1 MTVLI
6 REELVNRTDKN
17 ERKIFVRSLLDA
29 LNLRNISICGGDQLT
44 IFYAES
50 DNKTYLK
57 YKNSLSRR
65 LFSTLSRT
73 NLGKRFYSTATKA
86 SDFVFKFINLVFPIL
101 ETDIN
106 LTKLTNKFFLEV
118 KGLKFVSVIANVKL
132 INGNRFSLGARY
144 PLDASDPDSQLAY
157 IDYLNNKYAL
167 LDSRYKAVS
176 PEDISFNYTQLNE
189 ELFLKSKVKFVGKS
203 GAAKVIDNID
213 FRNEVPSNL
222 PLNMDYATWGYINKW
237 LDSKTLQVGGLNMD
251 IGSIFNRHVKVTRV
265 NNKTI
270 YVKLISLM
278 LVSILRI
285 DTFNF
290 RSYQKERYLT

>member
-1 MTVLI
+1 MKRHDIIFRASKVSNQMIRINLHRFFNRVDLRNSTFVRLNISIVKENQMTVLI

-106 LTKLTNKFFLEV
+106 LTKLTNNL
-118 KGLKFVSVIANVKL
+118 
-132 INGNRFSLGARY
+132 
-144 PLDASDPDSQLAY
+144 
-157 IDYLNNKYAL
+157 
-167 LDSRYKAVS
+167 
-176 PEDISFNYTQLNE
+176 T
-189 ELFLKSKVKFVGKS
+189 LF
-203 GAAKVIDNID
+203 IY
-213 FRNEVPSNL
+213 SN
-222 PLNMDYATWGYINKW
+222 
-237 LDSKTLQVGGLNMD
+237 
-251 IGSIFNRHVKVTRV
+251 
-265 NNKTI
+265 
-270 YVKLISLM
+270 
-278 LVSILRI
+278 
-285 DTFNF
+285 
-290 RSYQKERYLT
+290 